1 MLQGQTYM
9 ITDHFTQSAT
19 IKRLGSATKTK
30 RTYATSGSGVLVS
43 EPQIVSERNLLDGSY
58 GQYYAIYSAV
68 GSDILQGDQLTV
80 GGVMY
85 TVFEVMKYK
94 YRNLEFIKVKA
105 EKS

>member
-1 MLQGQTYM
+1 M
-9 ITDHFTQSAT
+9 IFNHFTQTGT
-19 IKRLGSATKTK
+19 IKRLGTATKTK

-58 GQYYAIYSAV
+58 GQYYAIYSAI
-68 GSDILQGDQLTV
+68 GSDILQGDQITINTI
-80 GGVMY
+80 MY

-94 YRNLEFIKVKA
+94 YRNLEFLKIKA